1 MSNYPYPPVSSTNM
15 VGDMIELEEA
25 ITEIANYKLH
35 KKHPDLSVEAWQAK
49 VILEALTLFLEEYN
63 KLLTNTGE

>member
-1 MSNYPYPPVSSTNM
+1 
-15 VGDMIELEEA
+15 MIELEEA